1 MMHPE
6 APLHW
11 ESATAAG
18 VRLVPP
24 GPRVP
29 AREATAAIR
38 ELYALAARAEGL
50 VADTARIAAPSNTA
64 PVVVVD
70 RTAWLRHN
78 VESMRTIIP
87 GQGQPTVTGRVAGA
101 EIGSV
106 LAWLSTKVLG
116 QFDIFAPVE
125 SVPHGRLMLVAPNI
139 VHAETELRVDPR
151 DFRLWVCLHEET
163 HRVQFTAHPW
173 LRDYLRDQAEVVT
186 GLTDLGTPAMG
197 DLARMVTGRGDHKI
211 SLLDLLPDTEHVRST
226 IERVTAVMSLLEGH
240 ADVIMDRVGP
250 EVIGSIAQIRSRFEH
265 RRDSHKG
272 VDRVLRRVLGLEL
285 KLAQYRDG
293 AKFCNQVIAA
303 LGIDGLNRV
312 FVSPNTLPTLAEI
325 HDPELW
331 ITRMTARSR

>member
-1 MMHPE
+1 MHPE

-11 ESATAAG
+11 ESATATG

-24 GPRVP
+24 GPRV
-29 AREATAAIR
+29 ADRAATAAIR

-50 VADTARIAAPSNTA
+50 VAETARISAPRNTA

-87 GQGQPTVTGRVAGA
+87 GQDQPTVTGRIAGA

-116 QFDIFAPVE
+116 QFDIFAPADT
-125 SVPHGRLMLVAPNI
+125 VPHGRLMLVVPNI
-139 VHAETELRVDPR
+139 VHAETELGVNPH

-173 LRDYLRDQAEVVT
+173 LRDYLRDQAEVVAH
-186 GLTDLGTPAMG
+186 LTDLRTPAIG
-197 DLARMVTGRGDHKI
+197 DLARMVTGGEHRI
-211 SLLDLLPDTEHVRST
+211 SLLDLLPDTDHVRTT

-250 EVIGSIAQIRSRFEH
+250 EVIGSIAQIRARFER

-272 VDRVLRRVLGLEL
+272 IDRVLRRVLGLEQ

-293 AKFCNQVIAA
+293 AKFCNQVIAV
-303 LGIDGLNRV
+303 LGVDGLNRV
-312 FVSPNTLPTLAEI
+312 FTSPNTLPTLAEI
-325 HDPELW
+325 HDPDLW
-331 ITRMTARSR
+331 IGRMTARSR

>member
-1 MMHPE
+1 MHPE

-11 ESATAAG
+11 ESAVATG

-24 GPRVP
+24 GPRVSDRD
-29 AREATAAIR
+29 ASAAIR
-38 ELYALAARAEGL
+38 ELYAAAARAEGL
-50 VADTARIAAPSNTA
+50 VAETARIAAPGNTA

-70 RTAWLRHN
+70 RTAWLRN
-78 VESMRTIIP
+78 NIEAMRTIIP
-87 GQGQPTVTGRVAGA
+87 GQEQPSVTGRVAGA

-125 SVPHGRLMLVAPNI
+125 SLPHGRLMLIVPNI
-139 VHAETELRVDPR
+139 VHAESQLQVNPQ

-163 HRVQFTAHPW
+163 HRVQFTAYPW
-173 LRDYLRDQAEVVT
+173 LRDYLRDQAQIVA
-186 GLTDLGTPAMG
+186 GLTDLDVPAVS
-197 DLARMVTGRGDHKI
+197 DLARVVTGRGERRV
-211 SLLDLLPDTEHVRST
+211 SLLDLLPDTEHVRAT

-250 EVIGSIAQIRSRFEH
+250 EVIGSIAQIRAQFEH
-265 RRDSHKG
+265 RRDAHKG
-272 VDRVLRRVLGLEL
+272 LDRVLRRLLGLDL

-293 AKFCNQVIAA
+293 ARFCNRVIAA

-312 FVSPNTLPTLAEI
+312 FVSPNTLPTLTEI
-325 HDPELW
+325 HDPDLW
-331 ITRMTARSR
+331 IARMTARSR